1 MSAVT
6 ILSQGRSWRFSPL
19 PPVSEDSLYRVIARC
34 SVIDD
39 VTLEPPT
46 VPLEVEALNKA
57 WSGRTGPEG
66 LLGVIGRPTAAAPAA
81 QLAATPVGM
90 NVTAPGYQPLALA
103 GVLPAQPGLPAVFT
117 PLDYGIRR
125 LLRLPLVIEGRVLR
139 RIAGELRPVPG
150 AAVTI
155 TAATPVPPR
164 AGALP
169 APVAVAGIAG
179 TVALANADGEY
190 RFAALPRFRTVTLE
204 VTAPLASPPRTLHA
218 PMGPSRLNQDFHL
231 I

>member
-6 ILSQGRSWRFSPL
+6 ILSQGRPWRFSPL
-19 PPVSEDSLYRVIARC
+19 PPAAEDSLHRVIARC
-34 SVIDD
+34 IVIDD
-39 VTLEPPT
+39 VTLEPPA
-46 VPLEVEALNKA
+46 VPVSVEASNRA
-57 WSGRTGPEG
+57 WSGRSGPDG
-66 LLGVIGRPTAAAPAA
+66 LVGVIGRPTAAAPAA
-81 QLAATPVGM
+81 QLAGTPAGM
-90 NVTAPGYQPLALA
+90 TISAPGYLPLALA
-103 GVLPAQPGLPAVFT
+103 GVLPPQPGLPAAYA
-117 PLDYGIRR
+117 PLDYGVRR
-125 LLRLPLVIEGRVLR
+125 LLRLPLVVEGRVLR

-155 TAATPVPPR
+155 AAATPVPPR

-169 APVAVAGIAG
+169 APVAVAGLAG
-179 TVALANADGEY
+179 TVALANAEGEY

-218 PMGPSRLNQDFHL
+218 PLGPSRLNQDFHL